1 MAIRR
6 RTGAYWEKR
15 SIERL
20 AEAERESLPHL
31 RRIVRIYEEAAR
43 KTVRSV
49 RDMYAVYYREQG
61 WDLNELNSIAPSG
74 DIKRFLADMRSAGLE
89 TELPDNYRGRMTR
102 LELLNAQIWGEVK
115 KVAQRHTAIETAA
128 HTETIKNSYY
138 RTIYDTAKGF
148 GATPEFSLLNTRTI
162 DRILNNKF
170 QGKNYSQRIWKNT
183 DLLAS
188 QLKDVLG
195 AAIATGQS
203 PEKTVREIRQR
214 FQVGSFQA
222 RRLVQTETNFFENA
236 AEIEAYEE
244 MGIGSFVFVATLDG
258 RTSQICR
265 EHDGKRYPV
274 SKSKPG
280 VNMPPL
286 HPWCRSTIR
295 PYIGKDYEPEVR
307 IARDTNGR
315 NVYVSNMS
323 YKEWSQLFVHDIS
336 AMVGAAN
343 VVSTSGGRITT
354 TYGAVYDTNKI
365 WGVDSE
371 LIEDTVRRAEYLLNE
386 YPEVQRWVKD
396 QGGLIIRAGDLQ
408 RGTIAAT
415 YTLKPIIV
423 LSRAYYIRREH
434 LLKIVERGDKKGH
447 FMPMQ
452 DRVGYAFNHE
462 FGHVIQNYLLH
473 GRKTVSAARKV
484 HSDIIEIARREYG
497 LSDDEIIARTSLY
510 AQRDPYEF
518 FAELFANLHS
528 GKPNKLGRAMGDY
541 LKRVMK

>member
-1 MAIRR
+1 
-6 RTGAYWEKR
+6 
-15 SIERL
+15 
-20 AEAERESLPHL
+20 
-31 RRIVRIYEEAAR
+31 
-43 KTVRSV
+43 
-49 RDMYAVYYREQG
+49 
-61 WDLNELNSIAPSG
+61 
-74 DIKRFLADMRSAGLE
+74 
-89 TELPDNYRGRMTR
+89 
-102 LELLNAQIWGEVK
+102 
-115 KVAQRHTAIETAA
+115 
-128 HTETIKNSYY
+128 
-138 RTIYDTAKGF
+138 
-148 GATPEFSLLNTRTI
+148 
-162 DRILNNKF
+162 
-170 QGKNYSQRIWKNT
+170 
-183 DLLAS
+183 
-188 QLKDVLG
+188 
-195 AAIATGQS
+195 
-203 PEKTVREIRQR
+203 
-214 FQVGSFQA
+214 
-222 RRLVQTETNFFENA
+222 
-236 AEIEAYEE
+236 
-244 MGIGSFVFVATLDG
+244 
-258 RTSQICR
+258 
-265 EHDGKRYPV
+265 
-274 SKSKPG
+274 
-280 VNMPPL
+280 
-286 HPWCRSTIR
+286 
-295 PYIGKDYEPEVR
+295 
-307 IARDTNGR
+307 
-315 NVYVSNMS
+315 
-323 YKEWSQLFVHDIS
+323 
-336 AMVGAAN
+336 